1 MYHIAICEDEKV
13 FSQTHEK
20 ICTDILKRN
29 SITNK
34 IDLFASGEDFLAV
47 FASGEKHYDLILLD
61 IVMGGMNGMELA
73 AEIRK
78 RDEKAAIVFITSSRE
93 YALDGYNV
101 NALHYLLKPVD
112 SVVLEHLI
120 LSDYKNKF
128 QSEFLCFKSGVQN
141 LRLPVND
148 IIRAETV
155 GRRVEITL
163 TDSVVT
169 YPGKLTKL
177 LEELPK
183 DQFVR
188 CHQAFAVN
196 IQKTRELT
204 RQSALSVNGVETPV
218 SRTFTKEVQK
228 AFLVNIRRK

>member
-1 MYHIAICEDEKV
+1 MYRIAICEDEKI
-13 FSQTHEK
+13 FSQTQEK

-29 SITNK
+29 SIVNK
-34 IDLFASGEDFLAV
+34 IDIFESAEDFLAT

-93 YALDGYNV
+93 YALQGYNV

-112 SVVLEHLI
+112 VAVLEKLI
-120 LSDYKNKF
+120 LSDYKSKF
-128 QSEFLCFKSGVQN
+128 RSEFLCFKSGAQN
-141 LRLPVND
+141 HRLPVNE

-163 TDSVVT
+163 TDSIVT

-228 AFLVNIRRK
+228 AFLMNIRRS